1 MHHEFNE
8 VICITM
14 QTETKCGNFNKKK
27 KTRKNLTLVSNER
40 GVRRIAFS
48 VNTIRIL

>member
-8 VICITM
+8 VICVTM

-27 KTRKNLTLVSNER
+27 ENQKKSDI
-40 GVRRIAFS
+40 GFK
-48 VNTIRIL
+48 